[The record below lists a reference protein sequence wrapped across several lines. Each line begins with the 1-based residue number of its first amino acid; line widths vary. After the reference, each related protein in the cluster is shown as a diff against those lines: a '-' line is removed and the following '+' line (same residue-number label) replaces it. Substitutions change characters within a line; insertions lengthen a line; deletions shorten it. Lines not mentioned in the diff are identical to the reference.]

1 MMYALLVAH
10 NVDESAA
17 LRLALQRVGFAV
29 RISTDLHRAIQEW
42 PANPSDLMLLSFPK
56 SPQVEPIRQFR
67 AQGDIPL
74 IVICQPIDE
83 DLHVALLETGAD
95 LVVFRPYSL
104 RLLIAQLR
112 MMIKRA
118 ARVPLFTLPTLSM
131 GDLVLDPSERTVQ
144 VQDSAV
150 TRLTPLEFR
159 LLYTL
164 MMHPERV
171 VPTETIVE
179 HVWGYDGRGDK
190 DLVRGLVKRL
200 RSKVEPNPREPFYI
214 HTVSG
219 IGYRLD
225 IPES

>member
-1 MMYALLVAH
+1 MYALLVAH

-17 LRLALQRVGFAV
+17 LRLALQRAGFAV
-29 RISTDLHRAIQEW
+29 RISTDLSQAIQEW
-42 PANPSDLMLLSFPK
+42 PGNPSDLTLITFPK
-56 SPQVEPIRQFR
+56 NPQVEQIRQFR

-83 DLHVALLETGAD
+83 DLHVALLETCVD

-118 ARVPLFTLPTLSM
+118 ERVPLFTLPTLAM
-131 GDLVLDPSERTVQ
+131 GGLTLDPSERTVQ
-144 VQDSAV
+144 AQGSSVK
-150 TRLTPLEFR
+150 RLTPLEFR

-164 MMHPERV
+164 MMHAERV

-200 RSKVEPNPREPFYI
+200 RSKVEPNPHEPLYI

>member
-1 MMYALLVAH
+1 MYALLVAH

-29 RISTDLHRAIQEW
+29 RISTDLPQAIREW
-42 PANPSDLMLLSFPK
+42 PENPSDLILLSFPK
-56 SPQVEPIRQFR
+56 NPQVDRIRQIR
-67 AQGDIPL
+67 AHGDIPL
-74 IVICQPIDE
+74 IVISEPIDE
-83 DLHVALLETGAD
+83 DLHVELLQTGVD

-112 MMIKRA
+112 MMMKRA

-131 GDLVLDPSERTVQ
+131 GELSLDPSERTIQ
-144 VQDSAV
+144 VQGSPV
-150 TRLTPLEFR
+150 KRLTPLEFR

-164 MMHPERV
+164 MMHADKV

-179 HVWGYDGRGDK
+179 HVWGYEGRGDK
-190 DLVRGLVKRL
+190 ELVRGLVKRL
-200 RSKVEPNPREPFYI
+200 RSKVEPNPAEPVFI
-214 HTVSG
+214 QTVSG

-225 IPES
+225 LPE

>member
-1 MMYALLVAH
+1 MYALLVAH

-17 LRLALQRVGFAV
+17 LRLALQRVGFSV
-29 RISTDLHRAIQEW
+29 RISTDLPQAIRELSSK
-42 PANPSDLMLLSFPK
+42 PSDLILLSFPK
-56 SPQVEPIRQFR
+56 TPQIERIRQIR

-74 IVICQPIDE
+74 IVICEPINE
-83 DLHVALLETGAD
+83 DQHVELLETSVD

-112 MMIKRA
+112 MIIKRA
-118 ARVPLFTLPTLSM
+118 AHVPMFTLPTLSM
-131 GDLVLDPSERTVQ
+131 GDLTLDPSERTVQ
-144 VQDSAV
+144 AQDSPV
-150 TRLTPLEFR
+150 KRLTPLEFR

-164 MMHPERV
+164 MMHAEKV

-179 HVWGYDGRGDK
+179 HVWGYDGRGDR

-200 RSKVEPNPREPFYI
+200 RSKIEPNPAKPLYI
-214 HTVSG
+214 QTVSG

-225 IPES
+225 IP